1 MLSTTCS
8 YAAGGDLHVFAWEP
22 RTLGVPP
29 AEFLVPALATRV
41 CGIVSCLLA
50 FALFATIN
58 WGTPFAS
65 AIACCKA
72 EPGGANPPPGS
83 CKILQRAAGARS
95 RARGGVV
102 RPFPHAWYRER
113 ERERERE
120 RKREREREGQP
131 SVVAL
136 AKERK
141 RERERERDGVR
152 VRVRVCVC
160 SYFGS
165 SREWFKGGRA
175 DLPPPCSS
183 LLLLSLSG
191 PGLSQPGRLPKGISF
206 RLSAEA

>member
-1 MLSTTCS
+1 M
-8 YAAGGDLHVFAWEP
+8 HVFAWEP

-120 RKREREREGQP
+120 KKRERERGATLGRSP
-131 SVVAL
+131 G
-136 AKERK
+136 ERK
-141 RERERERDGVR
+141 KERERERERR
-152 VRVRVCVC
+152 SESESESVCV
-160 SYFGS
+160 
-165 SREWFKGGRA
+165 
-175 DLPPPCSS
+175 
-183 LLLLSLSG
+183 
-191 PGLSQPGRLPKGISF
+191 
-206 RLSAEA
+206 